1 MSGRNGK
8 HPTRRELIMARGMI
22 PPDPPEFKTKAGQ
35 VVRYQRESM
44 QYVTDS
50 PTATKFVSL
59 LRGVDVGKVD
69 DMFRLFEEMKAKDA
83 HLQGVS
89 NTRENAITAL
99 EWDIGPETNTDS
111 PDLAAD
117 AAEFIHDELRNL
129 RTFSDSLVHL
139 TEAIS
144 TGVSVVELIWQDFR
158 LVETY
163 DVPGTLLRQ
172 DMDTSRIKVETPKA
186 PLGVELP
193 PGKFVVYIPKPQAGF
208 PFRVTLTRA
217 VAWLYLVKHFV
228 FADWAGF
235 SERFGMPF
243 PVGTV
248 GDNVDPG
255 AASDLEAALANLM
268 AEGYA
273 VLPEG
278 CGIDIKEASRN
289 NHPYGEL
296 MELIDKKISILWLG
310 QTLTTDIG
318 SVGSFAAANVHNNVR
333 TDILLSDLA
342 QEAAA
347 VRNFIIAPMIQLR
360 FPNKKV
366 PLPHFK
372 RKLLESR
379 NIESERLTL
388 DQLRFGR
395 EINLTVEKSWLHDS
409 LGIPMPAD
417 GAEVVNLGTGFV
429 EELNKENEDDAMVGV
444 VAPGSGASF
453 RAPLFAN

>member
-1 MSGRNGK
+1 MRPSNGK
-8 HPTRRELIMARGMI
+8 QRTRRDLLMMRMD
-22 PPDPPEFKTKAGQ
+22 PPPPPPEFKTKSGQ
-35 VVRYQRESM
+35 VVKYRRESM

-59 LRGVDVGKVD
+59 LRGVDVGNVD
-69 DMFRLFEEMKAKDA
+69 DMFRLFEEMKGKDA
-83 HLQGVS
+83 HLQGVA

-99 EWDIGPETNTDS
+99 EWDIEPETNTDN
-111 PDLAAD
+111 PRMAEEAAN
-117 AAEFIHDELRNL
+117 FVRDELKNL
-129 RTFSDSLVHL
+129 RSFANSLVHL

-144 TGVSVVELIWQDFR
+144 TGVSVVELIWRDFR
-158 LVETY
+158 LVDTF
-163 DVPGTLLRQ
+163 DVPGVFLMQ
-172 DMDTSRIKVETPKA
+172 DMDTGRIKAETPKA
-186 PLGVELP
+186 ALGVELP
-193 PGKFVVYIPKPQAGF
+193 PGKFVVYIPKPRAGF

-243 PVGTV
+243 PIGTI

-255 AASDLEAALANLM
+255 AASSLETALANLM
-268 AEGYA
+268 AEGYT

-278 CGIDIKEASRN
+278 CGIEITEAARN

-296 MELIDKKISILWLG
+296 MELIDKKMSILWLG

-333 TDILLSDLA
+333 TDILLSDLT
-342 QEAAA
+342 QEAAV
-347 VRNFIIAPMIQLR
+347 VRNSIIAPMIQLR
-360 FPNKKV
+360 FPGKKV
-366 PLPHFK
+366 PLPYFC
-372 RKLLESR
+372 RTLLESR

-395 EINLTVEKSWLHDS
+395 EMNLTVERSWLYDS
-409 LGIPMPAD
+409 LGIPRPAED
-417 GAEVVNLGTGFV
+417 AEIVNLGSGVV
-429 EELNKENEDDAMVGV
+429 EEENADDAMVAD
-444 VAPGSGASF
+444 VAPAVVGFS
-453 RAPLFAN
+453 